1 MSSDSSS
8 GSGSSS
14 GNGSGFL
21 SSLTSGFSSPS
32 ETGLSSSEGFGLKD
46 FLESN
51 NYVAKFAF
59 ILMVVIVFT
68 ILIRITIVV
77 LSYFMLPSMTPYVL
91 DGTASTDSMAIT
103 VSQDPAAADS
113 VYIARSMNENGG
125 LEYTWSTWF
134 LINQVPNDKD
144 IYSRIF
150 SKGGEGAKSTTTG
163 IYYPNNAPG
172 LYIKVTD
179 DVKVNNADR
188 TDTGTNITLAAV
200 IDVNGKSG
208 TNTGTISDMNEIL
221 ITTDIPMKKWV
232 NAIIRVTNNVI
243 DLYINGRLVQRK
255 KTAGIPIQNYGKVY
269 IGENKPANRFTGFIS
284 TIQYFNYSVGANK
297 ISTIVE
303 EGPKLKMIA
312 GDSADQAA
320 ADKVGTYLSNNWY
333 TR

>member
-1 MSSDSSS
+1 MSDNN
-8 GSGSSS
+8 SGSS
-14 GNGSGFL
+14 GSGFL
-21 SSLTSGFSSPS
+21 SGLTSGFSSPS
-32 ETGLSSSEGFGLKD
+32 ETGLSSSEGYGLKD

-51 NYVAKFAF
+51 KYVAKFAF
-59 ILMVVIVFT
+59 ILMVFIVFY
-68 ILIRITIVV
+68 ILIKASIIV

-91 DGTASTDSMAIT
+91 DGTASTDSMAIII
-103 VSQDPAAADS
+103 SQDPTVADS
-113 VYIARSMNENGG
+113 VFIARSMNEIGG

-134 LINQVPNDKD
+134 LINKPPSNFN

-150 SKGGEGAKSTTTG
+150 SKGGEGSKSTTTG

-179 DVKVNNADR
+179 IVNVNNADR
-188 TDTGTNITLAAV
+188 TDNGTNISLVAV
-200 IDVNGKSG
+200 VDVNGKSG
-208 TNTGTISDMNEIL
+208 NGGGTIDDMNEQL
-221 ITTDIPMKKWV
+221 VATDIPMKKWV

-297 ISTIVE
+297 ITNIVD
-303 EGPKLKMIA
+303 EGPKLKMVT

-320 ADKVGTYLSNNWY
+320 ADKVGTYLSNNWF
-333 TR
+333 TK

>member
-1 MSSDSSS
+1 MSDNN
-8 GSGSSS
+8 SGSS
-14 GNGSGFL
+14 GSGFL
-21 SSLTSGFSSPS
+21 SGLTSGFSSPS
-32 ETGLSSSEGFGLKD
+32 ETGLSSSEGYGLKD

-59 ILMVVIVFT
+59 ILMVFIVFY
-68 ILIRITIVV
+68 ILIKASIIV

-91 DGTASTDSMAIT
+91 DGTASTDSMAIII
-103 VSQDPAAADS
+103 SQDPTVADS
-113 VYIARSMNENGG
+113 VFIARSMNEIGG

-134 LINQVPNDKD
+134 LINQAPTNNDM
-144 IYSRIF
+144 YSRIF
-150 SKGGEGAKSTTTG
+150 SKGGEGSKSTITG

-179 DVKVNNADR
+179 IVNVNNADR
-188 TDTGTNITLAAV
+188 TDNGTNISLVAV
-200 IDVNGKSG
+200 VDVNGKSG
-208 TNTGTISDMNEIL
+208 NGGGTIDDMNEQL
-221 ITTDIPMKKWV
+221 VATDIPMKKWV

-297 ISTIVE
+297 ITNIVD
-303 EGPKLKMIA
+303 EGPKLKMVT

-320 ADKVGTYLSNNWY
+320 ADKVGTYLSNNWF
-333 TR
+333 TK